1 MKNVLITGCSS
12 GIGLALALELDQRG
26 YKVWATARK
35 LESIKHLSDR
45 SIRTAELDV
54 TDENQVGRILKEIQE
69 EEGKLDVLINNA
81 GYGGMGAVAELPREE
96 LLKQFETNVFAPV
109 LLANKV
115 IKKMCT
121 NKEGTIINIGS
132 VSGEVTTPFSGLYCA
147 SKAAFNAFSDAMR
160 MELQP
165 FGIRVLTVLPG
176 AIKSRF
182 AENANEAL
190 DRVFSEDSL
199 YFPIEEGVRAR
210 ANASQDRPTPAKKV
224 ASEIASWLESSNQQG
239 ILRVGNGSWA
249 LPGLKRCLPVSW
261 FEAILKRKFGLSRLT
276 VK

>member
-26 YKVWATARK
+26 YRVWATARK
-35 LESIKHLSDR
+35 LESIRHLSDK

-54 TDENQVGRILKEIQE
+54 TDEDQVGRILAEIQD

-115 IKKMCT
+115 IKEMCT

-190 DRVFSEDSL
+190 DRVFSEGSL

-224 ASEIASWLESSNQQG
+224 ASEIAAWLESSSQQG
-239 ILRVGNGSWA
+239 ILRVGNGSRA

-261 FEAILKRKFGLSRLT
+261 FEAILRRKFGLSRLT

>member
-12 GIGLALALELDQRG
+12 GIGLALALELNQRG
-26 YKVWATARK
+26 FKVWATARK
-35 LESIKHLSDR
+35 LESIKHLSEKR
-45 SIRTAELDV
+45 IRTAELDV
-54 TDENQVGRILKEIQE
+54 TDEDQVNRVLKEIQAE
-69 EEGKLDVLINNA
+69 DGGLDILINNA

-96 LLKQFETNVFAPV
+96 LLQQFETNVFAPV

-115 IKKMCT
+115 IKEMCA

-132 VSGEVTTPFSGLYCA
+132 ISGEVTTPFSGLYCA
-147 SKAAFNAFSDAMR
+147 SKAAFNSFSDALR

-190 DRVFSEDSL
+190 DRVFTEDSL

-210 ANASQDRPTPAKKV
+210 ASASQNRPTPAETV
-224 ASEIASWLESSNQQG
+224 ALEIAAWLESSSQRG
-239 ILRVGNGSWA
+239 ILRVGNGSRA
-249 LPGLKRCLPVSW
+249 LPELKRWLPVSW
-261 FEAILKRKFGLSRLT
+261 FEAILRRKFRLDRLS

>member
-35 LESIKHLSDR
+35 RESIQSLSAKG
-45 SIRTAELDV
+45 IKTAELDV
-54 TDENQVGRILKEIQE
+54 TDEDQVIRVLKEVQE
-69 EEGKLDVLINNA
+69 EDGKVDILINNA

-109 LLANKV
+109 LLANQV
-115 IKKMCT
+115 IHKMRAD
-121 NKEGTIINIGS
+121 KEGVIINMGS
-132 VSGEVTTPFSGLYCA
+132 ISGEVTTPFSGLYCA

-182 AENANEAL
+182 AENAHAAL
-190 DRVFSEDSL
+190 DRVFSKDSM
-199 YFPIEEGVRAR
+199 YFPIEEGVRGR
-210 ANASQDRPTPAKKV
+210 ANASQDRPTPAEKV
-224 ASEIASWLESSNQQG
+224 ASEIAVWLQSSSRKG
-239 ILRVGNGSWA
+239 ILRVGNGSRA
-249 LPGLKRCLPVSW
+249 LPGLKRWLPVSW
-261 FEAILKRKFGLSRLT
+261 FEAILRRRFKLNRLS

>member
-261 FEAILKRKFGLSRLT
+261 FEAILRRKFGLSRLT
-276 VK
+276 VR